1 MTMAKFETFCIN
13 LVMAMAVVVVVLD
26 MMYWR
31 AV

>member
-1 MTMAKFETFCIN
+1 MTLAKFETFCIT

-31 AV
+31 AM